1 MSTVAAPPDAVVLG
15 ILLAA
20 SLAGFVAA
28 IGLRDF
34 VRSVLAFALGS
45 AILAG
50 AFALLAAPYAAVLE
64 LTVGAGLTAVLFLT
78 AITLTTGREDAD
90 G

>member
-1 MSTVAAPPDAVVLG
+1 LAAPPDPILLG

-20 SLAGFVAA
+20 SLAGFIAA

-50 AFALLAAPYAAVLE
+50 AFAMLAAPYAAVIE

-78 AITLTTGREDAD
+78 AITLTTGREDDD

>member
-1 MSTVAAPPDAVVLG
+1 MAAPPDAILLG
-15 ILLAA
+15 ILVAA
-20 SLAGFVAA
+20 SLAGLVAA

-45 AILAG
+45 AFLAG
-50 AFALLAAPYAAVLE
+50 AFALLASPYAAVLE

-78 AITLTTGREDAD
+78 AITLTSGREDDD

>member
-1 MSTVAAPPDAVVLG
+1 VAALPDPVAFGV
-15 ILLAA
+15 LLAV
-20 SLAGFVAA
+20 SLAGFIAA

-50 AFALLAAPYAAVLE
+50 AFAALAAPYAAVLE

-78 AITLTTGREDAD
+78 AITLTTGREDPD
-90 G
+90 GEG

>member
-1 MSTVAAPPDAVVLG
+1 MAVPPDPTVLAV
-15 ILLAA
+15 LLAA
-20 SLAGFVAA
+20 ALAGFVAS